1 VAAGALDA
9 ARGRPDRWN
18 ERSFGGRSGGRALK
32 RRILL
37 CTFYFPPAGGGGVQ
51 RPLKL
56 AQQLPAYGFETH
68 VLAPDDPRWIHRDDA
83 EVGVPKALVHRV
95 RFLGP
100 RGRRP
105 AEELY
110 GLEGLELLARRAA
123 LLPRRLLVPDEDVPW
138 LLTAAPALL
147 AIVREQGIDTVVTTS
162 PPNSVH
168 LLGPLVKR
176 LRDVRWVADVRDSI
190 VASHERRVQRL
201 VVRAKEQS
209 QRVVARA
216 IARHADAVVAVTEQI
231 AREIR
236 SFGTAAPVT
245 VIPNGADFDDSADLE
260 YRRGERFRIT
270 HTGSFFGWRDPRPF
284 LRALA
289 GTDDDDVVAR
299 FVGDFRAAD
308 LEWAHGLD
316 LGDRLQLEPFAP
328 RRRSLEL
335 QRDSEALL
343 LLLPDVGERGRD
355 VPSGKLFEYFAARR
369 PILAAVPPDGTA
381 AGLVREAGAGI
392 VVAPD
397 DVEGLRASI
406 DRLVQRWRANELADV
421 SLPPGFEARVGR
433 PARIREFAELLER
446 LN

>member
-1 VAAGALDA
+1 M
-9 ARGRPDRWN
+9 R
-18 ERSFGGRSGGRALK
+18 K
-32 RRILL
+32 ILL

-83 EVGVPKALVHRV
+83 EVGIPEALVHRV

-110 GLEGLELLARRAA
+110 GLEGLERLARRAA

-147 AIVREQGIDTVVTTS
+147 AVVREQGIDTVVTTS

-168 LLGPLVKR
+168 LLGPFVKR

-201 VVRAKEQS
+201 AVRAKEQT

-236 SFGTAAPVT
+236 SFGTRATVT

-260 YRRGERFRIT
+260 YRRGEQFRIT
-270 HTGSFFGWRDPRPF
+270 HTGSFFGRRDPRPF

-289 GTDDDDVVAR
+289 GADDAVVAR

-308 LEWAHGLD
+308 LEWAHGLR

-381 AGLVREAGAGI
+381 ASLVREAGAG
-392 VVAPD
+392 VVVPPD
-397 DVEGLRASI
+397 DADALRASL
-406 DRLVQRWRANELADV
+406 DGLVRRWRADELSDV
-421 SLPPGFEARVGR
+421 SLPPGFAARVGR

-446 LN
+446 LK

>member
-1 VAAGALDA
+1 MRKV
-9 ARGRPDRWN
+9 
-18 ERSFGGRSGGRALK
+18 
-32 RRILL
+32 LL

-56 AQQLPAYGFETH
+56 AQQLPGYGIEVH

-83 EVGVPKALVHRV
+83 EVGVPQALVHRV

-105 AEELY
+105 ADELH
-110 GLEGLELLARRAA
+110 GLEGFERLARRAA

-147 AIVREQGIDTVVTTS
+147 AVVREQGIDTVVTTS
-162 PPNSVH
+162 PPNSIH
-168 LLGPLVKR
+168 LLGPFVKR
-176 LRDVRWVADVRDSI
+176 LLRDVRWVADVRDSI
-190 VASHERRVQRL
+190 VASHERRVQR
-201 VVRAKEQS
+201 VTVRAKEQT

-236 SFGTAAPVT
+236 SFGTQATVA
-245 VIPNGADFDDSADLE
+245 VIPNGADFDDSAGLE

-270 HTGSFFGWRDPRPF
+270 HTGSFFGRRDPRPF
-284 LRALA
+284 LSALA
-289 GTDDDDVVAR
+289 RSDGDVVAR

-308 LEWAHGLD
+308 LEWARPLA

-355 VPSGKLFEYFAARR
+355 VPSGKLFEYLAARR

-397 DVEGLRASI
+397 DVEALCASL
-406 DRLVQRWRANELADV
+406 DMLVQRWRANELADV
-421 SLPPGFEARVGR
+421 SLSPGFEARVDR
-433 PARIREFAELLER
+433 SVRIREFAELLEQ
-446 LN
+446 LK

>member
-1 VAAGALDA
+1 M
-9 ARGRPDRWN
+9 R
-18 ERSFGGRSGGRALK
+18 K
-32 RRILL
+32 ILL

-68 VLAPDDPRWIHRDDA
+68 VLAPDDPRWIHRDDTDI
-83 EVGVPKALVHRV
+83 GVPAALVHRV

-110 GLEGLELLARRAA
+110 GLEGFERLARRAA

-168 LLGPLVKR
+168 LLGPFVKR

-201 VVRAKEQS
+201 AVRAKEQT

-216 IARHADAVVAVTEQI
+216 IAGHADAVVAVTEQI
-231 AREIR
+231 AHETR
-236 SFGTAAPVT
+236 SFGTRATVT

-270 HTGSFFGWRDPRPF
+270 HTGSFFGRRDPRPF

-289 GTDDDDVVAR
+289 GTGDDVVAR

-308 LEWAHGLD
+308 LEWARGLR
-316 LGDRLQLEPFAP
+316 LGDRLHLEPFAP

-355 VPSGKLFEYFAARR
+355 VPSGKLFEYLAARR

-381 AGLVREAGAGI
+381 ANLVREAGAGV

-397 DVEGLRASI
+397 DVDALRASL
-406 DRLVQRWRANELADV
+406 DGLVRRWRADELSDV
-421 SLPPGFEARVGR
+421 SLPPGFAARVGR

-446 LN
+446 LK